1 MLSVKIG
8 TDIEAKLGATP
19 IFLQTRHER
28 GILARLATLDG
39 KPVLR
44 DRLARE
50 HWPNADLSQARLN
63 LRQRLHRLKKELS
76 QHLDVGREWVS
87 LKAFELQFEPSIS
100 ARSLLGGL
108 DFEWTQRF
116 GLAKA
121 GLIDYDPSDVEQ
133 PLETSVLNPNE
144 LSAWFTGY
152 VHHCELAKF
161 PYPRRFSEL
170 AQRAK
175 AEQDDEAESALWAS
189 SASYA
194 SIQTPERNYAL
205 DLVKSSARRWKLS
218 PALAQFAALAFENAA
233 NVSHNLGNYL
243 DCLSFIEEAERCY
256 QLVGCRGN
264 ELRMQ
269 FKFHRVQV
277 DIQLYT
283 EGVNG
288 LRRLLGNHVHELPTV
303 VRKLVTDNLI
313 FAFAHTNRVSDADQ
327 LYQMAKRA
335 SCLTSLG
342 HNDAPYESNRSVGY
356 LASGE
361 LAKASRSLLIY
372 QEATFNPNLLSDSS
386 LFWGRAAEIFGLADE
401 CRLAAISYGLLQQDC
416 NMTSRTVSPCNQ
428 HRINQRLHPMLQRT
442 NLSAWQDGKL
452 ELNSLA
458 VIDAHRMVV
467 EGLKRLAT

>member
-50 HWPNADLSQARLN
+50 HWPSADLSQARLN

-76 QHLDVGREWVS
+76 QHLDVGREWVR
-87 LKAFELQFEPSIS
+87 LKDFELRFESSIS
-100 ARSLLGGL
+100 SRSLLGGL
-108 DFEWTQRF
+108 DFEWAQRF

-133 PLETSVLNPNE
+133 PLETSVLNRNE
-144 LSAWFTGY
+144 VSAWFTGY

-161 PYPRRFSEL
+161 PYLRRFSEL
-170 AQRAK
+170 AQRAQ

-205 DLVKSSARRWKLS
+205 DLVKSSARRWKS
-218 PALAQFAALAFENAA
+218 NPGLAQFAALAFENAA

-243 DCLSFIEEAERCY
+243 DCLSFINEAERCY

-264 ELRMQ
+264 ELRMK

-277 DIQLYT
+277 DIQLYS

-288 LRRLLGNHVHELPTV
+288 LRRLLGNHGHELPTT

-327 LYQMAKRA
+327 LYQIAKRA
-335 SCLTSLG
+335 SSFISLG
-342 HNDAPYESNRSVGY
+342 YDDALYESNRSVGY
-356 LASGE
+356 LASGD
-361 LAKASRSLLIY
+361 LAKASRSLLLY

-428 HRINQRLHPMLQRT
+428 HRINQRLFPMMQRT
-442 NLSAWQDGKL
+442 SLSAWQEGKL
-452 ELNSLA
+452 ELNSVS

-467 EGLKRLAT
+467 EGLTRLAK

>member
-1 MLSVKIG
+1 VLSVKIG
-8 TDIEAKLGATP
+8 TDVEVKLGATP

-28 GILARLATLDG
+28 GILARLATLEG
-39 KPVLR
+39 RPVLR

-50 HWPNADLSQARLN
+50 HWPNVDLSQARLN
-63 LRQRLHRLKKELS
+63 LRQRLHRLRKEIS
-76 QHLDVGREWVS
+76 QHLDVEREWVS
-87 LKAFELQFEPSIS
+87 LKNFELRFEQNIS
-100 ARSLLGGL
+100 SQSLLGGL
-108 DFEWTQRF
+108 DFEWTQSF

-133 PLETSVLNPNE
+133 PLETSVLNRNE
-144 LSAWFTGY
+144 LRAWFLGY
-152 VHHCELAKF
+152 VHHCELSKF

-170 AQRAK
+170 AQRAR
-175 AEQDDEAESALWAS
+175 AEQDDEVESALWAS

-194 SIQTPERNYAL
+194 SIHSPDRNYAL
-205 DLVKSSARRWKLS
+205 DLVKSSARRWRS
-218 PALAQFAALAFENAA
+218 NPALAQFAALAFENAA

-243 DCLSFIEEAERCY
+243 DCLSFIDEAERCY
-256 QLVGCRGN
+256 QLIGCRGN
-264 ELRMQ
+264 ELRMK

-277 DIQLYT
+277 DMQLYS

-288 LRRLLGNHVHELPTV
+288 LRRLLGNHGHELPTL

-327 LYQMAKRA
+327 LYHMAKRA
-335 SCLTSLG
+335 SSLVSLG
-342 HNDAPYESNRSVGY
+342 HDDALYESNRSVGY

-372 QEATFNPNLLSDSS
+372 QDATFNPYLLSDSS
-386 LFWGRAAEIFGLADE
+386 LFWGRAAEIFGLADD

-428 HRINQRLHPMLQRT
+428 HRMNQRLFPMLQRT
-442 NLSAWQDGKL
+442 SFSAWQDGKL
-452 ELNSLA
+452 ELDSLS
-458 VIDAHRMVV
+458 VTDAHQMVI
-467 EGLKRLAT
+467 EGLTRIAT